1 MKSLIIIQTLLNK
14 RPLKVGGQMSVPD
27 FQSFFKPLL
36 DIASDGEEYSLKK
49 AREKIALVFK
59 LTEEDLAELLP
70 SGTQRKFDNRVSWAK
85 SYFVQAKVLESPRR
99 AHFKITER
107 GKELHS
113 QGHDRIDI
121 KILNQYTEFVEF
133 HSPSIQNKST
143 PPFTSP
149 EVSTSETPEE
159 ILQKAYLSI
168 RSDLAGEILE
178 RIKTNSPSFFENSVI
193 DLMVAMGYGGSRVDA
208 GKSVGQSGDE
218 GIDGIIKEDRLGLD
232 VIYLQA
238 KRWDGSVGRPE
249 IQKFV
254 GALHGKRAKKGVF
267 ITTGRFSGEAYDYV
281 KNIDPKV
288 ILIDGRDL
296 ANYMI
301 DFNLGASKAVTYEIK
316 RIDSDY
322 FTED

>member
-1 MKSLIIIQTLLNK
+1 M
-14 RPLKVGGQMSVPD
+14 PVPD

-36 DIASDGEEYSLKK
+36 EIATDGKEHSLKE
-49 AREKIALVFK
+49 AREKIAEYFN
-59 LTEEDLAELLP
+59 LTDEDRAELLP
-70 SGTQRKFDNRVSWAK
+70 SGNQTKFDNRVAWAK

-99 AHFKITER
+99 AYFKITDR
-107 GKELHS
+107 GKKLLA
-113 QGHDRIDI
+113 QGHERIDV
-121 KILNQYTEFVEF
+121 KVLNQYPEFVEF
-133 HSPSIQNKST
+133 HTPSKQNKSVPT
-143 PPFTSP
+143 PSP
-149 EVSTSETPEE
+149 EEGISETPEE
-159 ILQKAYLSI
+159 VLQKAYQSI

-178 RIKTNSPSFFENSVI
+178 RIKINSPAFFENLVI

-208 GKSVGQSGDE
+208 GQSVGQSGDE

-238 KRWDGSVGRPE
+238 KRWEGTVGRPE

-267 ITTGRFSGEAYDYV
+267 ITTGKFSEEAHEYV
-281 KNIDPKV
+281 KSIDPKV
-288 ILIDGRDL
+288 ILIDGRAL

-301 DFNLGASKAVTYEIK
+301 DFNLGTSTGVTYEIK

-322 FTED
+322 FAEE